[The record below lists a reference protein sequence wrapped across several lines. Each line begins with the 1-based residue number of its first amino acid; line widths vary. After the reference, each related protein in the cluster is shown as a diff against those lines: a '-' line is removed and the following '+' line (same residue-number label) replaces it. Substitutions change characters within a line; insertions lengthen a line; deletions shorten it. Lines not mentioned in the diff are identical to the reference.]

1 MSTEQQWAK
10 EFDAQLA
17 NLPGEGAILEAY
29 GGGTARLNIEL
40 VEGKDPF
47 IYGRAYVPSIVGQ
60 PISGWVLHEY
70 DSKNTSGI
78 KVILLP
84 KARDEVIR
92 RYGAAAGTVPVLSL
106 RVVHKSRSGKSLLA
120 EVAEWCPDVV
130 EFAEP
135 TVTAAAA

>member
-10 EFDAQLA
+10 EFDTQLA

-70 DSKNTSGI
+70 DSSKRS
-78 KVILLP
+78 VLP
-84 KARDEVIR
+84 CLARAVGCGGAFLPRQRSARD
-92 RYGAAAGTVPVLSL
+92 GTVN
-106 RVVHKSRSGKSLLA
+106 
-120 EVAEWCPDVV
+120 
-130 EFAEP
+130 
-135 TVTAAAA
+135 